1 MLKISVQETA
11 KGVTTLLLAGQVS
24 GPWVAELERACDSLL
39 AQGGS
44 LTLDLEEVS
53 FIDREGI
60 RLLRHLQQ
68 QYVTFVHCSPFVAE
82 QLRG

>member
-1 MLKISVQETA
+1 MLKISVQATA
-11 KGVTTLLLAGQVS
+11 KGVMTLLLAGQVS
-24 GPWVAELERACDSLL
+24 GPWVAELERVCNNLL

-44 LTLDLEEVS
+44 LMLDLEEVS

-68 QYVTFVHCSPFVAE
+68 QHVTFVHCSPFVVE